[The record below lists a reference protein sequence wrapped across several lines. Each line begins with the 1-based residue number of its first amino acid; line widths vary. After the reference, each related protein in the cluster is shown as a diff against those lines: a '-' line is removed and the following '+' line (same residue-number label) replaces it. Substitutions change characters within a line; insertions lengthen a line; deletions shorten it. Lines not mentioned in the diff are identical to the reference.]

1 MISVVTVV
9 EGEGCALVPGEP
21 ANAAV
26 VQVAAA
32 NSAGSVRWDIMTSS
46 DATRRPI
53 AARRCAFGSAAFGAL
68 ATSRTGDAEAG
79 VYVAKRFTRWAI
91 GGNEALFAARASGI
105 VRVAMRGG
113 GGAVSIVGAER
124 AASDDEIAEVFPEA
138 VSVRSA

>member
-32 NSAGSVRWDIMTSS
+32 NSAGSVRWDIMTSA

-53 AARRCAFGSAAFGAL
+53 AARRCAFGCAAFGAWHRHGP
-68 ATSRTGDAEAG
+68 AMHRPACTSQKGLPGGQSAG
-79 VYVAKRFTRWAI
+79 TRHS
-91 GGNEALFAARASGI
+91 LQRARPGL
-105 VRVAMRGG
+105 
-113 GGAVSIVGAER
+113 
-124 AASDDEIAEVFPEA
+124 
-138 VSVRSA
+138 